1 MTHLVPRRD
10 PGGAGS
16 PGPGRPAPLL
26 VLLLVLCAAA
36 CGRTPA
42 AGSAPPAEALRL
54 VERALASDE
63 AVKDL
68 HALCDGFEG
77 RVSGSPGCDAAGWW
91 LVRRMREAGLDS
103 VQAESFPLGEA
114 WVPGREEAECVA
126 PVAFPVRVAA
136 VPGSPSTPAPE
147 APMRVVALASG
158 DDDPGSAIA
167 LLPTPPLP
175 SAGEVDA
182 AALRDAVAKAAGAG
196 YRALLVQSALPG
208 RTLYRVRVAKAGGL
222 PLPVAF
228 AAREDFDRL
237 VRLGSSGRVEVRLRI
252 APSRVTHGEGVN
264 VVGEIRGRETPEE
277 VVLLGAHYDAW
288 DLGAGAQDNAVN
300 VALVLDVARGFRQL
314 GLAPRRTLRFVLFS
328 GEEQD
333 RQGSAAYVRAHEA
346 ELDRHV
352 LALFFDL
359 GGGRIDGFYFNER
372 RELAG
377 VFLDAMAP
385 FPEFRG
391 FRPLNL
397 VYSGSDNLDFLLAGV
412 PNVVAAT
419 DMKKYLPVYHSD
431 LDLPGTVDPGTLR
444 RNVAFASAVA
454 WQLAERA
461 GRPAPRLD
469 PAATRAFVERHGI
482 AREVEGTFRGD
493 LFPPR

>member
-1 MTHLVPRRD
+1 MMHVVPSRD
-10 PGGAGS
+10 AGL

-26 VLLLVLCAAA
+26 AFLVVVGVAA
-36 CGRTPA
+36 CGPPQA
-42 AGSAPPAEALRL
+42 AGSAPPPEALRL

-68 HALCDGFEG
+68 YALCDGFEN

-91 LVRRMREAGLDS
+91 LLRRLREAGLDT
-103 VQAESFPLGEA
+103 VQAESFPLGDL
-114 WVPGREEAECVA
+114 WVPGEEEAECVG

-136 VPGSPSTPAPE
+136 VPGSPSTSAPE
-147 APMRVVALASG
+147 APLRVVALASG
-158 DDDPGSAIA
+158 DADPGSAIA
-167 LLPTPPLP
+167 LLPTALLP
-175 SAGEVDA
+175 SAAEVDA
-182 AALRDAVAKAAGAG
+182 AALADAVSKAAEGG

-208 RTLYRVRVAKAGGL
+208 RTLYRVRVAKVGGL

-252 APSRVTHGEGVN
+252 ALTPVTHEDGVN
-264 VVGEIRGRETPEE
+264 VVGEIRGREAPDEI
-277 VVLLGAHYDAW
+277 VLLGAHYDAW

-314 GLAPRRTLRFVLFS
+314 GLEPRRTLRFVLFS

-333 RQGSAAYVRAHEA
+333 RQGSAAYVRDHEA

-352 LALFFDL
+352 LTLFFDL

-372 RELAG
+372 RELAD

-397 VYSGSDNLDFLLAGV
+397 VYGGSDNLDFLLAGV

-419 DMKKYLPVYHSD
+419 DLTGYAPVYHSD

-444 RNVAFASAVA
+444 RNVAFVSALA
-454 WQLAERA
+454 WQLAERP

-469 PAATRAFVERHGI
+469 PAAIRAFVERYGI
-482 AREVEGTFRGD
+482 AREIEGTRRGD
-493 LFPPR
+493 RFPRR